1 MSRGKQPSFC
11 ARLPG
16 TVGQFRFLSSC
27 RAGYTSEGTAMP
39 HKVPSVFLSYAR
51 SDRDLVQKI
60 GQELS
65 EAGLEVW
72 DPDQKILPGAN
83 WTAELKAALDSAG
96 ALVVFISPDAMASR
110 SVSYEI
116 EYALSAK
123 HLRGRVIPV
132 TIRPTK
138 NAPWIL
144 DSLQSVRYQS
154 PGKTGRQ
161 IVELL
166 GQTHNAPEAKSRTH

>member
-1 MSRGKQPSFC
+1 MSG
-11 ARLPG
+11 
-16 TVGQFRFLSSC
+16 
-27 RAGYTSEGTAMP
+27 
-39 HKVPSVFLSYAR
+39 VFLSYAR
-51 SDRDLVQKI
+51 SGRDLAQKS

-72 DPDQKILPGAN
+72 DPDQEILPGADS
-83 WTAELKAALDSAG
+83 TAELKAALESPG

-116 EYALSAK
+116 EYALGAK
-123 HLRGRVIPV
+123 HLRGRLIPV

-138 NAPWIL
+138 HAPWIL
-144 DSLQSVRYQS
+144 DSLEPVQYQS
-154 PGKTGRQ
+154 PGKSGRQ

-166 GQTHNAPEAKSRTH
+166 GRSHNAPQAKIRTN

>member
-1 MSRGKQPSFC
+1 MPQKPS
-11 ARLPG
+11 
-16 TVGQFRFLSSC
+16 
-27 RAGYTSEGTAMP
+27 
-39 HKVPSVFLSYAR
+39 SVFLSYAR

-60 GQELS
+60 GHELS

-72 DPDQKILPGAN
+72 DPDKNILPGSN

-96 ALVVFISPDAMASR
+96 ALVVFISPEAMASR

-116 EYALSAK
+116 EYALGAK
-123 HLRGRVIPV
+123 HLRGRLIPV

-138 NAPWIL
+138 DAPWIL
-144 DSLQSVRYQS
+144 DSLQSVRYQG

-166 GQTHNAPEAKSRTH
+166 GQLHHAPEAKSRTH